1 MNRQQSTSTSGKHH
15 PENRKGEGSAPN
27 ALRHRAA
34 FTKDRSSVRNYQ
46 GIGAPLR
53 RVEDRRFL
61 TGRGRFV
68 ADIALPGAL
77 ACAFVRSPHA
87 HAAVRRIDTAGAAAS
102 PGVIAVFTGADMAAD
117 GMAPMRPLWAV
128 RSRDGSPMAEPP
140 RFALARDCVR
150 HVGEPVAAVIA
161 ESLAQALDAAEC
173 IEVAYEPL
181 PAVTDARDAQAP
193 GAPQLH
199 ASAPGNVCFRWARGD
214 EAAVAAAF
222 RMAPHTVAVDLVNNR
237 LVGAAIEPRAV
248 MATTEPDGGKLTLYT
263 STQAPHHI
271 RRQVTEQLG
280 IPESALRVISP
291 DVGGGFGYKGKL
303 YPEEGCIAWA
313 ARRLGR
319 PVRWVATRAESFV
332 TDNQARDHLTH
343 AELAFDAGG
352 HFLALRVATFANLGA
367 YVSTFGAAI
376 PSAIYSAL
384 FAGGYRTPA
393 IFVESTGV
401 FTNTTPTDAFRGAG
415 RPEACYVLERL
426 ADAAAG
432 KLGLDRAE
440 IRRRNLIPPTAM
452 PYKTPIGPT
461 YDCGDFPKVF
471 ARTLALAAYEGF
483 AERRAAA
490 ARRGKLR
497 GIGLACYVE
506 SSGVAPSRFAGI
518 NGARVGFYEAAS
530 IRVEPDGA
538 VRAMLGTHN
547 HGQGHATTLA
557 QILSSRFGV
566 AVEQVEVVEGDTDA
580 VPHGTGTF
588 GSRSI
593 AVGGCALDRAA
604 DKVVAKGKLIAAH
617 LMEAA
622 ADDVDFSDG
631 AFVIA
636 GTDRRV
642 SFAEVARAAYVP
654 HNFPLETVEPG
665 LQETAV
671 YDPPS
676 FAFSNGAHVCELE
689 IDPDTGRI
697 ELVGFWGVDDV
708 GTVINP
714 LIVDGQIHGGVAQ
727 GLGQALLEH
736 CAYDGGG
743 QLVSGSFMDYA
754 VARADDLPLFVT
766 ECDESQPCTHNPLG
780 AKGCGEAGS
789 IGAPAAVVS
798 AALDALSPL
807 GVTHLEMPLTSEQ
820 VWRRI
825 REVQG
830 GRDATSQVG
839 AGSL

>member
-1 MNRQQSTSTSGKHH
+1 M
-15 PENRKGEGSAPN
+15 
-27 ALRHRAA
+27 
-34 FTKDRSSVRNYQ
+34 RNFQ

-53 RVEDRRFL
+53 RVEDHRLL

-77 ACAFVRSPHA
+77 VCVILRSPHA
-87 HAAVRRIDTAGAAAS
+87 HARIRAIDASAAQAG
-102 PGVIAVFTGADMAAD
+102 PGVVAVFTGADMAAD
-117 GMAPMRPLWAV
+117 GMAPMRPLWAI

-140 RFALARDCVR
+140 RFALARETVR

-161 ESLAQALDAAEC
+161 ETPAQAADAAER
-173 IEVAYEPL
+173 IEIDYQPL
-181 PAVTDARDAQAP
+181 PAVTDARAAQAP

-199 ASAPGNVCFRWARGD
+199 TSAPGNVCFRWARGD
-214 EAAVAAAF
+214 EAAVQAALRSA
-222 RMAPHTVAVDLVNNR
+222 AHVVAIDVVNNR

-248 MATTEPDGGKLTLYT
+248 IGAADPEGKLTLYT

-280 IPESALRVISP
+280 IPESALRIVSP

-303 YPEEGCIAWA
+303 YPEESIVAWA

-319 PVRWVATRAESFV
+319 PVRWVATRAESFLA
-332 TDNQARDHLTH
+332 DNQARDHLTH
-343 AELAFDAGG
+343 AELALDADG
-352 HFLALRVATFANLGA
+352 HFLALHVATFANLGA

-393 IFVESTGV
+393 IFVEVTGV

-426 ADAAAG
+426 ADTAAG
-432 KLGLDRAE
+432 MLGLDRAE
-440 IRRRNLIPPTAM
+440 IRRRNLIPPDAM

-461 YDCGDFPKVF
+461 YDCGDFPKIF
-471 ARTLALAAYEGF
+471 ARALEVADYEHF
-483 AERRAAA
+483 ARRRAEA
-490 ARRGKLR
+490 ARRGRLR
-497 GIGLACYVE
+497 GVGMACYVE
-506 SSGVAPSRFAGI
+506 SSGVAPSRFAGAL
-518 NGARVGFYEAAS
+518 GGRVGFYEAAS

-538 VRAMLGTHN
+538 VRTMLGTHN
-547 HGQGHATTLA
+547 HGQGHATTFA
-557 QILSSRFGV
+557 QILSSKLGV
-566 AVEQVEVVEGDTDA
+566 PVERVEVIEGDTDA
-580 VPHGTGTF
+580 VPYGTGTF

-604 DKVVAKGKLIAAH
+604 DKIVAKGRLIAAH
-617 LMEAA
+617 LLEAA
-622 ADDVDFSDG
+622 ATDVDFADG

-654 HNFPLETVEPG
+654 HNFPLETLEPG

-697 ELVGFWGVDDV
+697 EIVGFWGVDDV

-714 LIVDGQIHGGVAQ
+714 MIVEGQIHGGLAQ
-727 GLGQALLEH
+727 GLGQALLER
-736 CAYDGGG
+736 CAYDGAG
-743 QLVSGSFMDYA
+743 QLVSGSFLDYA
-754 VARADDLPLFVT
+754 IARADDLPLFVT

-789 IGAPAAVVS
+789 IGAPAALVS
-798 AALDALSPL
+798 AALDALAPL
-807 GVTHLEMPLTSEQ
+807 GVSDLEMPLTSEQ

-825 REVQG
+825 REA
-830 GRDATSQVG
+830 RSG
-839 AGSL
+839 AGAAPRSESRSSPVPAR

>member
-1 MNRQQSTSTSGKHH
+1 MT
-15 PENRKGEGSAPN
+15 
-27 ALRHRAA
+27 
-34 FTKDRSSVRNYQ
+34 RSSMRNYQ

-53 RVEDRRFL
+53 RVEDKRFL
-61 TGRGRFV
+61 TGHGRFV
-68 ADIALPGAL
+68 ADIELSGAL
-77 ACAFVRSPHA
+77 ACALVRSPHA
-87 HAAVRRIDTAGAAAS
+87 HAAIRGIDASAARAA
-102 PGVIAVFTGADMAAD
+102 PGVVAVLTGADMAAD
-117 GMAPMRPLWAV
+117 GVAPMRPLWLV
-128 RSRDGSPMAEPP
+128 RSRDGSPMAEPA
-140 RFALARDCVR
+140 RFALARETVR
-150 HVGEPVAAVIA
+150 HVGEPVAAVVA
-161 ESLAQALDAAEC
+161 ATFAQAVDAAERLA
-173 IEVAYEPL
+173 VDYAPL
-181 PAVTDARDAQAP
+181 SAVTDARAAQAEA
-193 GAPQLH
+193 APQLH
-199 ASAPGNVCFRWARGD
+199 ACAPGNVCFRWARGD
-214 EAAVAAAF
+214 EAAVRAALRSA
-222 RMAPHTVAVDLVNNR
+222 AHVVAIDLVNNR

-248 MATTEPDGGKLTLYT
+248 IGAVDPQSDKLTLYS

-303 YPEEGCIAWA
+303 YPEEGIIAWA
-313 ARRLGR
+313 ARRLRR
-319 PVRWVATRAESFV
+319 PVRWVASRAESFV
-332 TDNQARDHLTH
+332 ADNQARDHLTH
-343 AELAFDAGG
+343 AELALDADGR
-352 HFLALRVATFANLGA
+352 FLALHVQTFANLGA
-367 YVSTFGAAI
+367 YVSTFGVAI

-393 IFVESTGV
+393 IFVEVTGV

-426 ADAAAG
+426 ADRAAQ
-432 KLGLDRAE
+432 KLGIDRAE
-440 IRRRNLIPPTAM
+440 IRRRNLIPSSAM

-461 YDCGDFPKVF
+461 YDCGDFPKIF
-471 ARTLALAAYEGF
+471 ARTLALADYDGF
-483 AERRAAA
+483 DKRRAQA
-490 ARRGKLR
+490 ARRGLLR
-497 GIGLACYVE
+497 GIGMACYVE
-506 SSGVAPSRFAGI
+506 SSGVAPSRFAGAL
-518 NGARVGFYEAAS
+518 GARVGFYEAAS

-566 AVEQVEVVEGDTDA
+566 PVEKIEVVEGDTDA
-580 VPHGTGTF
+580 VPQGTGTF

-593 AVGGCALDRAA
+593 AVGGSALDRAA
-604 DKVVAKGKLIAAH
+604 DKIIAKGKLIAAH
-617 LMEAA
+617 LLEAA
-622 ADDVDFSDG
+622 AGDVDFSDG

-642 SFAEVARAAYVP
+642 SFAAVAQAAYVP

-665 LQETAV
+665 WQDTAV

-697 ELVGFWGVDDV
+697 EIVGFWGVDDI

-714 LIVDGQIHGGVAQ
+714 MIVEGQIHGGVAQ
-727 GLGQALLEH
+727 GIGQALLER

-789 IGAPAAVVS
+789 IGSPAAVVS
-798 AALDALSPL
+798 AVLHALAPL
-807 GVTHLEMPLTSEQ
+807 GVTDLDMPLTSEQ
-820 VWRRI
+820 LWRRI
-825 REVQG
+825 RQ
-830 GRDATSQVG
+830 AQQAAKS
-839 AGSL
+839 A

>member
-1 MNRQQSTSTSGKHH
+1 MNTSQ
-15 PENRKGEGSAPN
+15 RKP
-27 ALRHRAA
+27 
-34 FTKDRSSVRNYQ
+34 NYQ

-53 RVEDRRFL
+53 RVEDKRFL
-61 TGRGRFV
+61 TGNGRFV
-68 ADIALPGAL
+68 ADIELSGAL
-77 ACAFVRSPHA
+77 ACALVRSPHA
-87 HAAVRRIDTAGAAAS
+87 HAAIRRIDASAARAA
-102 PGVIAVFTGADMAAD
+102 PGVVAVFTGADMAAD
-117 GMAPMRPLWAV
+117 GVAPMRPLWAV
-128 RSRDGSPMAEPP
+128 RSRDGSPMAEPA
-140 RFALARDCVR
+140 RFALARETVR
-150 HVGEPVAAVIA
+150 HVGEPVAAVVA
-161 ESLAQALDAAEC
+161 ASLAQAVDAAERV
-173 IEVAYEPL
+173 EVDYAPL
-181 PAVTDARDAQAP
+181 PAVTGARVAQAE

-199 ASAPGNVCFRWARGD
+199 TCAPDNVCFRWARGD
-214 EAAVAAAF
+214 EAAVRAALRSTA
-222 RMAPHTVAVDLVNNR
+222 HVVAIDLVNNR

-248 MATTEPDGGKLTLYT
+248 IGAVDPQSEKLTLYS

-280 IPESALRVISP
+280 ISESELRVVSP

-303 YPEEGCIAWA
+303 YPEEGIIAWA
-313 ARRLGR
+313 ARRLRR
-319 PVRWVATRAESFV
+319 PVRWVASRAESFV
-332 TDNQARDHLTH
+332 ADNQARDHLTH
-343 AELAFDAGG
+343 AELALEADGR
-352 HFLALRVATFANLGA
+352 FLALHVQTFANLGA

-393 IFVESTGV
+393 IFVEVTGV

-426 ADAAAG
+426 ADCAAQ
-432 KLGLDRAE
+432 KLGIDRAE
-440 IRRRNLIPPTAM
+440 IRRRNLIPPSAM

-461 YDCGDFPKVF
+461 YDCGDFPKIL
-471 ARTLALAAYEGF
+471 ARTLALADYDGF
-483 AERRAAA
+483 EKRRAQA
-490 ARRGKLR
+490 ARRGRLR
-497 GIGLACYVE
+497 GIGMACYVE
-506 SSGVAPSRFAGI
+506 SSGVAPSRFAGAL
-518 NGARVGFYEAAS
+518 GARVGFYEAAS

-566 AVEQVEVVEGDTDA
+566 SVEKIEVVEGDTDA

-593 AVGGCALDRAA
+593 AVGGSALDRAA
-604 DKVVAKGKLIAAH
+604 DKIIAKGKLIAAH
-617 LMEAA
+617 LLEAA
-622 ADDVDFSDG
+622 AGDLDFADG

-642 SFAEVARAAYVP
+642 SFAAVARAAYVP

-689 IDPDTGRI
+689 IDPDTGRTEI
-697 ELVGFWGVDDV
+697 VGFWGVDDI
-708 GTVINP
+708 GTVVNP
-714 LIVDGQIHGGVAQ
+714 MIVEGQIHGGLAQ
-727 GLGQALLEH
+727 GIGQALLER

-754 VARADDLPLFVT
+754 VARADDLPAFVT

-798 AALDALSPL
+798 AVLDALAPL
-807 GVTHLEMPLTSEQ
+807 GVTDLDMPLTSEQ
-820 VWRRI
+820 LWRRI
-825 REVQG
+825 RNARSE
-830 GRDATSQVG
+830 AES
-839 AGSL
+839 S